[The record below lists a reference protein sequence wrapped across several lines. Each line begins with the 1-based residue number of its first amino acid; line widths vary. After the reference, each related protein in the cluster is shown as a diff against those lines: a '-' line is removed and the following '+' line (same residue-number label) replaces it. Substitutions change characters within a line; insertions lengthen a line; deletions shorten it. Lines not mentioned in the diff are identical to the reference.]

1 MTSLGDKIYKHPDY
15 ESGFFKEGGLIA
27 GSTHQLKMKSSGNGK
42 AIDFYSGL
50 KLDQGPLN
58 PNRKTWAQ
66 AVKEQQLNEELDAV
80 NGLKDW
86 ERGTL
91 KEVDP
96 NFEVDDDSDVEKPA
110 EVPVTT
116 PEDTKEGAKK

>member
-1 MTSLGDKIYKHPDY
+1 
-15 ESGFFKEGGLIA
+15 
-27 GSTHQLKMKSSGNGK
+27 MKSSGNGK

-66 AVKEQQLNEELDAV
+66 AVKEQQLNEELDSV

-96 NFEVDDDSDVEKPA
+96 NFEVDDDSDVEKPD
-110 EVPVTT
+110 VPVTT
-116 PEDTKEGAKK
+116 PE

>member
-1 MTSLGDKIYKHPDY
+1 MN
-15 ESGFFKEGGLIA
+15 SG
-27 GSTHQLKMKSSGNGK
+27 GSGK

-50 KLDQGPLN
+50 KIDQGPLN

-80 NGLKDW
+80 SSLKDW

-91 KEVDP
+91 KEMDP
-96 NFEVDDDSDVEKPA
+96 NFEVDDSSDEEENKKPDR
-110 EVPVTT
+110 PQ
-116 PEDTKEGAKK
+116 PGNGLQ

>member
-1 MTSLGDKIYKHPDY
+1 
-15 ESGFFKEGGLIA
+15 
-27 GSTHQLKMKSSGNGK
+27 MKSGGNGK

-80 NGLKDW
+80 NSLKDW
-86 ERGTL
+86 EKGTL
-91 KEVDP
+91 VDADP
-96 NFEVDDDSDVEKPA
+96 KFKVDEESDSDEDGKEKQA
-110 EVPVTT
+110 E
-116 PEDTKEGAKK
+116 

>member
-1 MTSLGDKIYKHPDY
+1 
-15 ESGFFKEGGLIA
+15 
-27 GSTHQLKMKSSGNGK
+27 MKSSGNGK

-66 AVKEQQLNEELDAV
+66 AVKEEQLNEELDAV
-80 NGLKDW
+80 SSLKDW
-86 ERGTL
+86 EKGTL

-96 NFEVDDDSDVEKPA
+96 NYEVDDDSDAEQKPEAAA
-110 EVPVTT
+110 E
-116 PEDTKEGAKK
+116 